1 MLVIFPFAF
10 TRLASAVKFA
20 LFADL
25 AVGIVM
31 VAHGAHSLKMHVH
44 KGTGT
49 YHAAFASMPQTL
61 PATGPDS
68 LVARY

>member
-1 MLVIFPFAF
+1 
-10 TRLASAVKFA
+10 
-20 LFADL
+20 
-25 AVGIVM
+25 
-31 VAHGAHSLKMHVH
+31 MHVH

-68 LVARY
+68 RVARY